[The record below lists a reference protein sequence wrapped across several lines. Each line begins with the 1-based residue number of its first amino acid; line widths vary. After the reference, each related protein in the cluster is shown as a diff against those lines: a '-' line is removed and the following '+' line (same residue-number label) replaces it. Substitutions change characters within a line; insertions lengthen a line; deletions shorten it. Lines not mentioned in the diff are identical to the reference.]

1 VSRTLISEFSW
12 RYYWNPWWREKR
24 TYFSP
29 LSAAECHQILTD
41 SVPRFRLGRGIKRT
55 LFSPVDFT
63 LLRVTT
69 YHRGNGVRPVAY
81 VKLREVPGR
90 GTLVTVT
97 VSSLYSTQAFWVV
110 WIGFVVVFAA
120 LTAPSVSH
128 HGAAGAIGPLLS
140 AGFAV
145 FAVLLNAYGRFL
157 GRGDPAFLLGF
168 LQEHVR
174 LTEPP
179 VGIEL
184 LVQP

>member
-1 VSRTLISEFSW
+1 VSDVSR

-24 TYFSP
+24 TYFTP
-29 LSAAECHQILTD
+29 LSVAESRQILTD
-41 SVPRFRLGRGIKRT
+41 AIPRFRLGRGIRRT
-55 LFSPVDFT
+55 MFSPVDFT

-81 VKLREVPGR
+81 VKLGEVPGR

-97 VSSLYSTQAFWVV
+97 VTGLYSSQVFWVI
-110 WIGFVVVFAA
+110 WFGFLAVFAL

-128 HGAAGAIGPLLS
+128 NGAAGLVGPLFFG
-140 AGFAV
+140 AG
-145 FAVLLNAYGRFL
+145 AVLGLLLHAFGRFL

-168 LQEHVR
+168 LQEHLQ

-179 VGIEL
+179 AGIEL
-184 LVQP
+184 LVQR

>member
-1 VSRTLISEFSW
+1 VFDFSW
-12 RYYWNPWWREKR
+12 KYFWNPWWRQKR
-24 TYFSP
+24 TYFTP
-29 LSAAECHQILTD
+29 LSVAECRQILGD
-41 SVPRFRLGRGIKRT
+41 AIPRFRLGRGIRRT

-69 YHRGNGVRPVAY
+69 YHRGNGVKPVAY

-97 VSSLYSTQAFWVV
+97 LTGLYSSQVFWV
-110 WIGFVVVFAA
+110 ICFAFLAVFTLVTAA
-120 LTAPSVSH
+120 SVSDN
-128 HGAAGAIGPLLS
+128 GTAGLIGPLFFS
-140 AGFAV
+140 AGAV
-145 FAVLLNAYGRFL
+145 FALLLNAFGRFL
-157 GRGDPAFLLGF
+157 GRRDPAFLLGF
-168 LQEHVR
+168 LQEHLR